1 MALHVVGNVCVDDTF
16 YVDRL
21 PRPGETVNAVATARG
36 VGGKG
41 ANQAVAAARTG
52 VDVVFRAALGAD
64 TDANFVRMAL
74 AGEVP
79 LDGLVALDT
88 PTDRSTIL
96 VDAAGENVIVTAA
109 ASATAFDPA
118 AAGSFLW
125 PGQGDYLLMQG
136 NLGTDVTKACLKIA
150 CDRGAGTILNPS
162 PLGSA
167 PMLPEADIIIV
178 NAVEAEALSGCTDP
192 VEAARRLSRNGAAS
206 VVVTLGAGG
215 ALCLD
220 RGADAVER
228 VAAPA
233 VTAVDTS
240 GAGDVFA
247 GVLSGCLAHGLPLA
261 SAVKVGIQAA
271 SIAVTRRGTLAACPS
286 RSEIAA
292 LIGGTSRKLS

>member
-1 MALHVVGNVCVDDTF
+1 MALHVVGNVCVDETF

-21 PRPGETVNAVATARG
+21 PRPGETVNAVATTRG

-64 TDANFVRMAL
+64 ADAGFVRAVL
-74 AGEVP
+74 TPELP
-79 LDGLVALDT
+79 LDGLVTLDT

-96 VDAAGENVIVTAA
+96 VDAVGENVIVTAA
-109 ASATAFDPA
+109 ASAMAFDPS
-118 AAGSFLW
+118 AAGALQW
-125 PGQGDYLLMQG
+125 PGRGDHLLMQG
-136 NLGTDVTKACLKIA
+136 NLGADITKACLGTARDK
-150 CDRGAGTILNPS
+150 GAITILNPS
-162 PLGSA
+162 PLSIA
-167 PMLPEADIIIV
+167 PMLPAADVIII

-192 VEAARRLSRNGAAS
+192 TEAAHRLSRGGTTG

-220 RGADAVER
+220 RGTSDAER

-233 VTAVDTS
+233 VAAVDTS

-247 GVLSGCLAHGLPLA
+247 GVLSGCLALGLPLA
-261 SAVKVGIQAA
+261 DAVGIGVRAA

-292 LIGGTSRKLS
+292 LIGGISRKPS